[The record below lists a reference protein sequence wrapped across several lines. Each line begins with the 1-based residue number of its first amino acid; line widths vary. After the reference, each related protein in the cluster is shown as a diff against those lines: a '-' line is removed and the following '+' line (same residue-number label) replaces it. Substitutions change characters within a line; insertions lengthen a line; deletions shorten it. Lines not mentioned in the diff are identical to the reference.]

1 MVAAR
6 SCRRWM
12 WTLPLILAAAQ
23 AAVPLALAAEQNGPA
38 AGKATAT
45 AGEAPEYETLTVPG
59 RIVWMAEALQRRFGI
74 QSVPEARER
83 LMAIETPAGQLHP
96 LVDDV
101 RGRSFRLDPRLRVRG
116 KFLVRRYAGSPMV
129 QVIRTFEITDQG
141 QFELDYWCDICSI
154 AMFELKPC
162 DCCQGPIELRRQRV
176 SPDDAAAPPV
186 EAAPENG
193 TR

>member
-6 SCRRWM
+6 SGHRWM
-12 WTLPLILAAAQ
+12 LTLPLLMAAAQ
-23 AAVPLALAAEQNGPA
+23 CVLPAALALAQHGPGGGTA
-38 AGKATAT
+38 VAGQS
-45 AGEAPEYETLTVPG
+45 PEYETLTLTG

-83 LMAIETPAGQLHP
+83 LLAIETPAGGLHP
-96 LVDDV
+96 LVDDI

-129 QVIRTFEITDQG
+129 QVIRIFEVTDQG
-141 QFELDYWCDICSI
+141 PFELDYWCDICSI

-162 DCCQGPIELRRQRV
+162 DCCQGPIELRRRRV
-176 SPDDAAAPPV
+176 SPDDARPAEAEAP
-186 EAAPENG
+186 AENG
-193 TR
+193 AR